1 MVTQVVHGFDE
12 WNKQRNKW
20 QIVNFLDDKNI
31 LAYIKLVKRNKTYNK
46 LNINFEYLL
55 YCQFTV

>member
-12 WNKQRNKW
+12 WNKQRNKR

-31 LAYIKLVKRNKTYNK
+31 LAYIQTRYTYR
-46 LNINFEYLL
+46 
-55 YCQFTV
+55 

>member
-12 WNKQRNKW
+12 WNKQRYKQ

-31 LAYIKLVKRNKTYNK
+31 LAYIQIIEKK
-46 LNINFEYLL
+46 
-55 YCQFTV
+55 